1 MGRFLRG
8 VASSFVK
15 CVIFFSLVFA
25 IPEWLYFANDLYSR
39 GMLTVNRSLAMAVGF
54 LFLGAVLGAVAWW
67 TIFKPLM
74 FKIEKI
80 RKLRSETNKNPE
92 K

>member
-1 MGRFLRG
+1 
-8 VASSFVK
+8 
-15 CVIFFSLVFA
+15 
-25 IPEWLYFANDLYSR
+25 
-39 GMLTVNRSLAMAVGF
+39 MAVGF